1 MDKSAIIKIIIFEGG
16 IIISSNTKPKK
27 LSFIS
32 IYFLGINGV
41 IGSGTFLLPSVIYR
55 DMNLASVL
63 VLLCTAI
70 TVSMIALCYA
80 DLASRFTGSG
90 AAWLYSYHAFGR
102 FTGYEL
108 GIFTWFLGCC
118 TLSAEIVALLTT
130 LKSFMPIF
138 DNRVVYYAA
147 AFGLIVLFAVINFF
161 GRSLVKVVNN
171 ISAAAKIL
179 TLLIFIV
186 GGVFFVH
193 HVNYSPVIPVAAM
206 TGAGPFLKH
215 FGAAFT
221 PIFYLFTGFSF
232 LPIAAKQMNNPEKN
246 IPRVLIAVMVS
257 VTILDALMMLVT
269 IGISGR
275 HLGGYSTPLASA
287 FGTAIGKWG
296 YSLIIV
302 GMLVSIFGVAFS
314 ASFNTPSLVASLAN
328 EHGMLPKSFGKKNKH
343 DAPWVGI
350 LLTAVLSIA
359 FSTQSYLFLVSC
371 TVLASFIQYMPSI
384 LAVVKFT
391 HSNEYPTNGFSLPGK
406 YTIPAFALLVSC
418 HMVTNFTAKTLL
430 LWTFVALLAAAA
442 YFFIQRDEEAEKRHA
457 HFLASLKA
465 QKKG

>member
-1 MDKSAIIKIIIFEGG
+1 
-16 IIISSNTKPKK
+16 
-27 LSFIS
+27 
-32 IYFLGINGV
+32 
-41 IGSGTFLLPSVIYR
+41 
-55 DMNLASVL
+55 MNLASVL

-193 HVNYSPVIPVAAM
+193 HVNYSPVIPATAM

-257 VTILDALMMLVT
+257 VTILDALMMLVA

-275 HLGGYSTPLASA
+275 HLGG
-287 FGTAIGKWG
+287 
-296 YSLIIV
+296 
-302 GMLVSIFGVAFS
+302 
-314 ASFNTPSLVASLAN
+314 
-328 EHGMLPKSFGKKNKH
+328 
-343 DAPWVGI
+343 
-350 LLTAVLSIA
+350 
-359 FSTQSYLFLVSC
+359 
-371 TVLASFIQYMPSI
+371 
-384 LAVVKFT
+384 
-391 HSNEYPTNGFSLPGK
+391 
-406 YTIPAFALLVSC
+406 
-418 HMVTNFTAKTLL
+418 
-430 LWTFVALLAAAA
+430 
-442 YFFIQRDEEAEKRHA
+442 
-457 HFLASLKA
+457 
-465 QKKG
+465 

>member
-108 GIFTWFLGCC
+108 GVFTWFLGCC

-147 AFGLIVLFAVINFF
+147 VFGLIVLFAIINFF

-193 HVNYSPVIPVAAM
+193 HVNYSPVIPAAAM

-257 VTILDALMMLVT
+257 VTILDALMMLVA

-275 HLGGYSTPLASA
+275 HLGG
-287 FGTAIGKWG
+287 
-296 YSLIIV
+296 
-302 GMLVSIFGVAFS
+302 
-314 ASFNTPSLVASLAN
+314 
-328 EHGMLPKSFGKKNKH
+328 
-343 DAPWVGI
+343 
-350 LLTAVLSIA
+350 
-359 FSTQSYLFLVSC
+359 
-371 TVLASFIQYMPSI
+371 
-384 LAVVKFT
+384 
-391 HSNEYPTNGFSLPGK
+391 
-406 YTIPAFALLVSC
+406 
-418 HMVTNFTAKTLL
+418 
-430 LWTFVALLAAAA
+430 
-442 YFFIQRDEEAEKRHA
+442 
-457 HFLASLKA
+457 
-465 QKKG
+465 